1 MTSYIVTQTLVFDFR
16 ATNSV
21 DNSIDVSRNEFI
33 IAADFCDTFLGT
45 LDGLSGDITI
55 YDENPTSGSPV
66 STSTLYVGGTLYASI
81 SLSSVYANIASMSF
95 ASVSL
100 SNNDNVYSLATSG
113 TDLTYAIVDQQS
125 DSSVISIV
133 LNDAYVTGSL
143 AGIASTIS
151 VDVDVTYSTSGRRL
165 LGLED
170 DSETLT
176 INHKF
181 ELVEEVCGKDI
192 MKGDV
197 DVHECQKGVNIRQCH
212 ESGWITIVNNCVHV
226 SE

>member
-1 MTSYIVTQTLVFDFR
+1 
-16 ATNSV
+16 
-21 DNSIDVSRNEFI
+21 
-33 IAADFCDTFLGT
+33 
-45 LDGLSGDITI
+45 
-55 YDENPTSGSPV
+55 
-66 STSTLYVGGTLYASI
+66 LYATV

-95 ASVSL
+95 SSVSL
-100 SNNDNVYSLATSG
+100 SNDGNVYSVATSG
-113 TDLTYAIVDQQS
+113 TDLTYAIVDQQA
-125 DSSVISIV
+125 DTATISIV
-133 LNDAYVTGSL
+133 LDDTYVTGSL
-143 AGIASTIS
+143 AGVSSALS
-151 VDVDVTYSTSGRRL
+151 VDLDVTYSTSGRRL

-181 ELVEEVCGKDI
+181 ELVEEVCGKDTK
-192 MKGDV
+192 KGDV